1 MCVIIEQDKMR
12 GQMYKGILV
21 SEQYSGIT
29 GTEFLATF
37 RKWHLCLF
45 SNFELD
51 VYFGGK

>member
-1 MCVIIEQDKMR
+1 MCVIIEQEKMR

-37 RKWHLCLF
+37 RKWHLYLF
-45 SNFELD
+45 SNFEY